1 MRNST
6 EDVVKSVARVFQ
18 ILEFFDGKRRP
29 LTATEIGKGLRY
41 PASSTIGLLKSMTTL
56 GYLSF
61 NCIDF
66 TYSPTMRLPMVGQW
80 IKDTNIAGDLAAV
93 MLQIHRAT
101 GESVSVCSESDG
113 HMQVLAI
120 AATADIATFSQVSA
134 VGDRTPLF
142 RSVVGLTALS
152 TRSDTDVMH
161 VANQLLRRPRYLRPD
176 IDINSSMTTIR
187 RFRATGFGV
196 AYGLSLPHVGAIAW
210 AVTTRNGT
218 PPLVLGLWGPTLR
231 IKENESILITKIK
244 NALGAQPSRH
254 F

>member
-1 MRNST
+1 MRNSSD
-6 EDVVKSVARVFQ
+6 DVVKSVARVFQ
-18 ILEFFDGKRRP
+18 VLEFFDGKRRP
-29 LTATEIGKGLRY
+29 LTAAEIGRSLHY

-61 NCIDF
+61 NCMNF

-80 IKDTNIAGDLAAV
+80 VKDMNVAGDLSAA

-120 AATADIATFSQVSA
+120 AASPDIATFSQVSA
-134 VGDRTPLF
+134 VGDRAPLF

-152 TRSDTDVMH
+152 TRTDTDVMQ
-161 VANQLLRRPRYLRPD
+161 VANQLLRRPRYIRPD
-176 IDINSSMTTIR
+176 IDMTSSMATIR

-196 AYGLSLPHVGAIAW
+196 AYDVSHPNVGAIAW
-210 AVTTRNGT
+210 AVASRNGT
-218 PPLVLGLWGPTLR
+218 APLVLGVWGPTTR
-231 IKENESILITKIK
+231 IKKNESNLIYKIK
-244 NALGAQPSRH
+244 TALGSG
-254 F
+254 